1 MLHKVLKF
9 YDRQFYR
16 ESFEIIIDYDV
27 AFSDQFVPVVQIAQA
42 DAGGRC
48 GIGPEVD
55 DVPDDGIVG
64 GYGDVDGQGCFFV
77 EFVMLDSIFNQ
88 RLHGDRGDE
97 EIFGGK
103 VGDLYDHAD
112 GFAEADLKQVE
123 IVADELHFFF
133 QQDQVFFFIAEDISI
148 DFGQGVVIEA
158 GVLRIACDKE

>member
-9 YDRQFYR
+9 YDRQFYC
-16 ESFEIIIDYDV
+16 ESLEIILDDDV
-27 AFSDQFVPVVQIAQA
+27 AFSDQLIPVVQIAQA

-55 DVPDDGIVG
+55 DVLYDGVVG
-64 GYGDVDGQGCFFV
+64 GNGDVDGQGDLFV
-77 EFVMLDSIFNQ
+77 EFIMLNSILHQ
-88 RLHGDRGDE
+88 RLHGDRGYE

-123 IVADELHFFF
+123 IVADEFHFFF
-133 QQDQVFFFIAEDISI
+133 QQHQVFFFVAEDISI
-148 DFGQGVVIEA
+148 DFGQGVVIET
-158 GVLRIACDKE
+158 GILRIACDEE